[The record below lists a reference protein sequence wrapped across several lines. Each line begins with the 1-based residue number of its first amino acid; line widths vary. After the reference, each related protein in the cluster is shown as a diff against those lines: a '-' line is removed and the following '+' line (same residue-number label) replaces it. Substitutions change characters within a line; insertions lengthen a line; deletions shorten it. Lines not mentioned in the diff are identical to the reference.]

1 MTNTLNPYLNFQDN
15 AAEAMAFYQSFL
27 GGNLE
32 VSTFGDMGD
41 TSEAAGLTMHA
52 MLVTDEGFTLMASDN
67 HPSMGEF
74 VAPAGFSISL
84 SGTGEEKLRGYWE
97 ALTAEGTIGMPLEK
111 QVWGDVFGHV
121 IDKFGISWL
130 VNIVS
135 AENAAARA

>member
-1 MTNTLNPYLNFQDN
+1 MTNALNPDINFKDN

-27 GGNLE
+27 GGDLT

-52 MLVTDEGFTLMASDN
+52 MLTTPEGFTLMASDS

-74 VAPAGFSISL
+74 VVPAGFSVSL
-84 SGTGEEKLRGYWE
+84 SGTDEAPLRAYWE
-97 ALTAEGTIGMPLEK
+97 ALAAEGTIGMPLDK

-135 AENAAARA
+135 PENAARG